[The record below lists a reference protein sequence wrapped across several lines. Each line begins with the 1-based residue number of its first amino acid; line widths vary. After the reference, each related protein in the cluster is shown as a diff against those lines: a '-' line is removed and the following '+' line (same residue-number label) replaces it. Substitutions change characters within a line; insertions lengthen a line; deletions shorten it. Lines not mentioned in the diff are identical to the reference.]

1 MPIRWKPARLQQW
14 GRVWLNEW
22 LPPYCLLCRDRCH
35 THPAL
40 CDPCLAAIKPNTDRN
55 PMPHLLPLPGSG
67 KPVSSALG
75 VDRLYCG
82 LEYSGTVRELVHR
95 WKFNRTP
102 TLTFLLTELAWA
114 YSPPPSHYD
123 CIAPVPM
130 HWRRWLARGFNQS
143 HLLALA
149 LQNRLGGHRT
159 PTLPV
164 RHALR
169 VGVQGRAQ
177 HTLNRQQRLER
188 ATSGMRVCQ
197 EVVDMRILLIDDVV
211 TTGATLTTAAQALK
225 SAGAARVEAWCL
237 AKTP

>member
-1 MPIRWKPARLQQW
+1 
-14 GRVWLNEW
+14 
-22 LPPYCLLCRDRCH
+22 
-35 THPAL
+35 
-40 CDPCLAAIKPNTDRN
+40 
-55 PMPHLLPLPGSG
+55 
-67 KPVSSALG
+67 
-75 VDRLYCG
+75 
-82 LEYSGTVRELVHR
+82 
-95 WKFNRTP
+95 
-102 TLTFLLTELAWA
+102 
-114 YSPPPSHYD
+114 
-123 CIAPVPM
+123 M

-143 HLLALA
+143 RLLALA

-188 ATSGMRVCQ
+188 ATSGMRVCR
-197 EVVDMRILLIDDVV
+197 EVVDMRILLVDDVV

-225 SAGAARVEAWCL
+225 SAGAARVDAWCL